1 MGPPRR
7 RRPRAGRGAAAADPA
22 TYHRTGGVRH
32 LSAALDLGTDK
43 MYGHIKRRKRR
54 GEFLEFCRYLRGLR
68 PPQVRIAIICDNY
81 SPHLTTRKDK
91 RVGAWA
97 AASNAEI
104 ACTPTNC
111 SWMNR
116 IECQFTALREFTL
129 NGTDHATH
137 REQNSMIRR
146 YIAWRNRHTSDPRL
160 RRIVKRANQRKRW
173 RVKQWRVVVAPFCD

>member
-1 MGPPRR
+1 MDEFGPLNLQPRPGRQWARRGGVARELGEAPRR
-7 RRPRAGRGAAAADPA
+7 RIRA

-32 LSAALDLGTDK
+32 LFAALELGTDK
-43 MYGHIKRRKRR
+43 MYGHIKKRKRR
-54 GEFLEFCRYLRGLR
+54 GEFLEFCRYVRSLHPADL
-68 PPQVRIAIICDNY
+68 RIAIICDNF

-91 RVGAWA
+91 RVGQWA

-104 ACTPTNC
+104 AYTPTNS

-160 RRIVKRANQRKRW
+160 RRIVKRAN
-173 RVKQWRVVVAPFCD
+173 VA